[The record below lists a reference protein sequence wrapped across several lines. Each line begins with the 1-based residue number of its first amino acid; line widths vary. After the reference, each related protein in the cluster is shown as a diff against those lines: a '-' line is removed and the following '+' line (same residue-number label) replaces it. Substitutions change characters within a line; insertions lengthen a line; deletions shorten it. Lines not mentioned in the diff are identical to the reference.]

1 MFSEFYNDKRSPYFS
16 NAKAVVSVTDIAA
29 VTTDDSSSMR
39 RRGLQSKGES
49 NNLRILQSVP
59 MINVTYSQDLYYYIR
74 YYPTL
79 NLTDEELGVYPLS
92 KLVNREKYVMHL
104 RTITEYA
111 DVTKVTEITIS
122 NNLMVSEITV
132 SESTDE
138 SSSESFPHKGLFII
152 GVSVALVCIFAL
164 GGFVYAERKKA
175 RQMQI
180 KKDEDIARA
189 REIIR
194 MMHEDIDAESMPG
207 TEHPSENNDDIEV
220 ESIHS
225 GAGTVL
231 TVAGTVLSAAG
242 TEGPSKPFDV
252 DQVLQDVDQ
261 VLQDGRSQSAIKQ
274 SYKLQDR
281 SQTCPAI
288 FRGYDAYVY
297 ELSDNTP
304 SDDTEVSN
312 TPSDDVSGLT
322 YFGVEVGTSDYE
334 RSLRA
339 VPSKHDD
346 QNASTESVSTSEET
360 ANTVVEKHVVEE
372 IFDVDEFVED
382 LNANKLA
389 ASDAVRKNNTS
400 VDTNGISED
409 TLSIRNTT
417 KSSQPPL
424 PQSINSKIQD
434 EWMVPNPTSTRYLS
448 PLTPTI
454 IRMPLSAPDGYQ
466 IPPSKP
472 HRSGSP
478 LQIPLPS
485 GSTTSN
491 TTTASL
497 SASLDVSL
505 DYQIDSL
512 DSPLS
517 CATEEP
523 PIDSNIDLTGVE
535 VVASS

>member
-1 MFSEFYNDKRSPYFS
+1 
-16 NAKAVVSVTDIAA
+16 
-29 VTTDDSSSMR
+29 
-39 RRGLQSKGES
+39 
-49 NNLRILQSVP
+49 
-59 MINVTYSQDLYYYIR
+59 
-74 YYPTL
+74 
-79 NLTDEELGVYPLS
+79 
-92 KLVNREKYVMHL
+92 
-104 RTITEYA
+104 
-111 DVTKVTEITIS
+111 
-122 NNLMVSEITV
+122 
-132 SESTDE
+132 
-138 SSSESFPHKGLFII
+138 
-152 GVSVALVCIFAL
+152 
-164 GGFVYAERKKA
+164 
-175 RQMQI
+175 
-180 KKDEDIARA
+180 
-189 REIIR
+189 
-194 MMHEDIDAESMPG
+194 
-207 TEHPSENNDDIEV
+207 
-220 ESIHS
+220 
-225 GAGTVL
+225 
-231 TVAGTVLSAAG
+231 
-242 TEGPSKPFDV
+242 
-252 DQVLQDVDQ
+252 VLQDVDQ

-281 SQTCPAI
+281 SQTCPAV

-346 QNASTESVSTSEET
+346 QNNASTESISTSEET
-360 ANTVVEKHVVEE
+360 AITVVEKHVVEE

-389 ASDAVRKNNTS
+389 ASDAAMKNTTS
-400 VDTNGISED
+400 EDTNDISED
-409 TLSIRNTT
+409 TLSTRNTT
-417 KSSQPPL
+417 KSSQPSL
-424 PQSINSKIQD
+424 PQSINSTIQD
-434 EWMVPNPTSTRYLS
+434 EWIVPNPTSTRYLS
-448 PLTPTI
+448 SLTPTI

-472 HRSGSP
+472 QRAESP

-485 GSTTSN
+485 GSTTTN
-491 TTTASL
+491 TASL

-523 PIDSNIDLTGVE
+523 PIDTNIDLTGVE